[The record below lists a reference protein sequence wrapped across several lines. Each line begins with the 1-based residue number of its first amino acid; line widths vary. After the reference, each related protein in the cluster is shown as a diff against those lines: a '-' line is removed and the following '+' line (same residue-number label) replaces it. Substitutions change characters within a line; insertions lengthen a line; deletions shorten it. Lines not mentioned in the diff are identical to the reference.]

1 MSLSTCRR
9 ERTRVSVLQMHPN
22 TPEMCFRTQI
32 CIMWRI
38 FIFNCGEQDEWRL
51 CYLKTSRSI
60 RHPLSSN
67 SCDNL
72 KMNRSEAWRPYGRN
86 LLAPETTNNALLLS
100 EWWNRPRQD
109 CEGYFK
115 SSDCWAITAHVSVQV
130 MYGDPRQRLKE
141 TYNTGGEQHDRHWDS
156 PNNTGMNRYYT
167 DAWLNDTTRERERKK
182 AKKTSKRK
190 ENSQNERTKTN
201 RQEQIKEMEGNKGEQ
216 MKE

>member
-141 TYNTGGEQHDRHWDS
+141 TYNTGENGTTATETVQTTPAWTVIILMHDW
-156 PNNTGMNRYYT
+156 
-167 DAWLNDTTRERERKK
+167 TTQREREKERKPRK
-182 AKKTSKRK
+182 QARGKKIAKMREQKPTDKSK
-190 ENSQNERTKTN
+190 
-201 RQEQIKEMEGNKGEQ
+201 
-216 MKE
+216 